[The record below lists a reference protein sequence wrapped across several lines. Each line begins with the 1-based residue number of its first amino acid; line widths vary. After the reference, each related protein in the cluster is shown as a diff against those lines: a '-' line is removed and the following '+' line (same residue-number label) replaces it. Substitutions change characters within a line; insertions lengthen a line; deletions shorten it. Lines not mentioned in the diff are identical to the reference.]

1 MWTKSS
7 EWFVFF
13 GVLLAVL
20 VGGLAYKFKLE
31 NEKFWTPMTPKEL
44 GLECLED
51 HLNLEYHIHSY
62 LKILV
67 DGVNEVIP
75 ADIGITDTC
84 MAEVHTHDDTGKIHV
99 ETVTGEKL
107 VSLETFLRLWGKPL
121 HRPGYILKVYLG
133 EKDVT
138 ADVGRLNFY
147 EGDDIVLRYES
158 LGSLRD
164 K

>member
-7 EWFVFF
+7 DWFVFL
-13 GVLLAVL
+13 GVVLAVL
-20 VGGLAYKFKLE
+20 VGFGAYKFNLE
-31 NEKFWTPMTPKEL
+31 NKKLWTPMTSKEL

-62 LKILV
+62 LTVLV

-75 ADIGITDTC
+75 ADIGITDIC
-84 MAEVHTHDDTGKIHV
+84 MAEVHTHDAAGKIHV

-107 VSLETFLRLWGKPL
+107 ISVDTFLKLWGKPL
-121 HRPGYILKVYLG
+121 HRPGYILTVYLG

-138 ADVGRLNFY
+138 DVVERLNFY
-147 EGDDIVLRYES
+147 NDDDIVLKYES

>member
-1 MWTKSS
+1 MWRKSS
-7 EWFVFF
+7 DWFVFL

-20 VGGLAYKFKLE
+20 VGFGAYKFNLETKKL
-31 NEKFWTPMTPKEL
+31 WTPVTSKEL

-62 LKILV
+62 LRILV
-67 DGVNEVIP
+67 DGVNEPIP
-75 ADIGITDTC
+75 ANVGITDIC
-84 MAEVHTHDDTGKIHV
+84 MAEVHTHDATGKIHV

-107 VSLETFLRLWGKPL
+107 ISVETFLKLWGKPL
-121 HRPGYILKVYLG
+121 RRPGYILTVYLG

-138 ADVGRLNFY
+138 DVVERLNFY
-147 EGDDIVLRYES
+147 NDDDIVLKYES